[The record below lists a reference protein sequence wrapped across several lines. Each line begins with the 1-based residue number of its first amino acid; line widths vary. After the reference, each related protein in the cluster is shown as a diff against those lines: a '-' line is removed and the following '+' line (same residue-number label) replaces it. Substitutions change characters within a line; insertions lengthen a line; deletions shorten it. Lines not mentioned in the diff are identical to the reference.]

1 MRYGGD
7 FIMEMNMRGHACKDL
22 RVDGL
27 TPVGLDDTVGF
38 NSCLTL
44 LNNKCLKS

>member
-1 MRYGGD
+1 
-7 FIMEMNMRGHACKDL
+7 MEMNKRGYECKDL

-38 NSCLTL
+38 GMVTKIHNTDMEVEES
-44 LNNKCLKS
+44 

>member
-1 MRYGGD
+1 
-7 FIMEMNMRGHACKDL
+7 MEMNMRGHACKDL

-38 NSCLTL
+38 GMVTKIHNTDMEVEES
-44 LNNKCLKS
+44 